1 MPQRGTDQQESFKVQ
16 KACILSTHSL
26 SEARRRRERADLVVE
41 ASLKDIELFVD
52 RHLVKLAFGNLLF
65 QKDKFAPKGEVRI
78 SLVQTRIKSP
88 QSSSS
93 FTEADN
99 R

>member
-1 MPQRGTDQQESFKVQ
+1 MRGTDQQEKLPVPEGLHF
-16 KACILSTHSL
+16 IYHSL

>member
-52 RHLVKLAFGNLLF
+52 RHLVKLAFENLL
-65 QKDKFAPKGEVRI
+65 PKGQI
-78 SLVQTRIKSP
+78 CTKGWSAYLSGSDK
-88 QSSSS
+88 
-93 FTEADN
+93 D
-99 R
+99 